1 MTFSVLLSL
10 VLHVSLYVFATYAI
24 PFFKINEPIEQ
35 AFEVD
40 YVENLPTSS
49 LTTVKVGSSSE
60 SNKVKDKNK
69 KDINKEKKIKSP
81 PPPPPPASPNIRENI
96 NKKNDKLKKQ
106 KDLNEIAEIIKKKP
120 KLKIEKKKEIPK
132 VVSKPK
138 TLKKQTTPKVVVKPK
153 KIKNKQKENFAK
165 GILNTLAEAKI
176 KNNEVKNEKA
186 NKEDL
191 LNKIKKMAGNSN
203 RQVKETSLNFSQTDI
218 DRISNHVRKFFNV
231 SYAASEVNNI
241 ITLKIITNL
250 DGTVKSVSIIEKA
263 KYMRNKFYRAAA
275 DAARRAVLDSSPLP
289 LPKGKEKLFTNI
301 IFDFNTSFIKSY

>member
-1 MTFSVLLSL
+1 MIPQL
-10 VLHVSLYVFATYAI
+10 VLKHPSSWALLQLKKRMKK
-24 PFFKINEPIEQ
+24 KIE
-35 AFEVD
+35 D
-40 YVENLPTSS
+40 
-49 LTTVKVGSSSE
+49 
-60 SNKVKDKNK
+60 
-69 KDINKEKKIKSP
+69 KEKKIRKTVP
-81 PPPPPPASPNIRENI
+81 PPPPVPSKKLVD
-96 NKKNDKLKKQ
+96 KKNNELKKQ
-106 KDLNEIAEIIKKKP
+106 KNLNEIAEIIKKKP

-132 VVSKPK
+132 VVSKPRI
-138 TLKKQTTPKVVVKPK
+138 LKQTTPKVVVKPE

-165 GILNTLAEAKI
+165 GLLNTLAEAKI
-176 KNNEVKNEKA
+176 KNNEVKKEKA

-203 RQVKETSLNFSQTDI
+203 RQVKKTSLNFSQTDI

-250 DGTVKSVSIIEKA
+250 DGTVQSVTIIEKS

-289 LPKGKEKLFTNI
+289 LPKGKEKLFTNM